1 MKRQIGAF
9 VLSGL
14 LSFTGV
20 QAAHACAFHG
30 YTPSATLVDLLLDT
44 EQVVIAKLAPS
55 NAEKLVP
62 VETLLGPTVSEI
74 TIAPSALVSSSLR
87 QGSVDSVL
95 LARDGAYGPWR
106 EITLLD
112 DPVRTLVKQIIARQS
127 TWQLGGNTDRA
138 QMFARLVNDPNPN
151 IRRLALQELDRAP
164 YRVLK
169 GADIPTVRDLAA
181 EIDVQ
186 DSSLRPIRIL
196 LAGLSGDQAFVPHV
210 ETGLDQAVRY
220 DVAYTGA
227 YATALIELTGTDGVS
242 LIRDRYLVDTSLP
255 DVTRDRLI
263 QALAIQYG
271 SSDSNTR
278 QFITQE
284 VAALSRNVPGFREA
298 AALQFGF

>member
-138 QMFARLVNDPNPN
+138 QMFARLV
-151 IRRLALQELDRAP
+151 LQELDRAP